1 MPLAAKDARPRF
13 APLVAHVARE
23 WRRAV
28 DARLHVYGLT
38 EATWLPLLRIARA
51 ESPMRQN
58 ELAASLSLD
67 GSSVVRLLD
76 TLESSGLIERCE
88 DQADRRAK
96 SLALTARGRRTVDQV
111 ERVSQDIRDVVLGEV
126 SDEELARSL
135 RLLET
140 VRDRL
145 ASLGAASIRRA
156 RAQAVDRPMNLDRRA
171 VPLWLLG
178 LFTLSGTLGMHIFV
192 PALPAAAKDLHAT
205 PAALELTISLYI
217 LGLAV
222 GQLVYGP
229 ASDRFGRRPTL
240 LVGLSLFTIASV
252 AGLFAPDTNTLI
264 LARFF
269 QAVGGCAGLV
279 LARAIIRDTS
289 QSHEAA
295 RRLALTN
302 LLVTA
307 GPAVAPLIGG
317 ALSSLWGWRTILVG
331 LSAMGVANFVL
342 AWRILPETRPEAALF
357 VSASRYARDY
367 FGLLRSPQ
375 FLGYAIGGGCAT
387 TSLYAFVACAPFIF
401 VDRLHVPNASVGLY
415 LALLV
420 SGLWLGSLLASQ
432 LIARFSL
439 TRFVVVA
446 NAVSVVAA
454 ASLLGLLLADRA
466 TLAGIIVT
474 MFAFS
479 VGVGA
484 AAPAALV
491 KAISVNPRVTGT
503 ASGLYGSI
511 QMAVGAVLVAL
522 AGLGANP
529 ALASAL
535 VLLGAGSRG
544 ADLFLGGSK
553 REPRSHRAGERRGVQ
568 GCDVADLR
576 PVWPRAGRGSA
587 SGERLP
593 GWAARAEAAPSPLV
607 GS

>member
-1 MPLAAKDARPRF
+1 M
-13 APLVAHVARE
+13 
-23 WRRAV
+23 
-28 DARLHVYGLT
+28 T
-38 EATWLPLLRIARA
+38 
-51 ESPMRQN
+51 
-58 ELAASLSLD
+58 
-67 GSSVVRLLD
+67 
-76 TLESSGLIERCE
+76 
-88 DQADRRAK
+88 
-96 SLALTARGRRTVDQV
+96 
-111 ERVSQDIRDVVLGEV
+111 
-126 SDEELARSL
+126 
-135 RLLET
+135 
-140 VRDRL
+140 
-145 ASLGAASIRRA
+145 
-156 RAQAVDRPMNLDRRA
+156 LDRRT

-240 LVGLSLFTIASV
+240 LVGLSIFTIASV
-252 AGLFAPDTNTLI
+252 AGLFAPDTHTLI

-269 QAVGGCAGLV
+269 QAVGGCSGLV

-289 QSHEAA
+289 RAHEAA

-317 ALSSLWGWRTILVG
+317 GLSSLWGWRTILVG
-331 LSAMGVANFVL
+331 LTALGVANLVL
-342 AWRILPETRPEAALF
+342 AWRILPETRPEALF
-357 VSASRYARDY
+357 VSVSRYARDY
-367 FGLLRSPQ
+367 VGLLRSRQ

-401 VDRLHVPNASVGLY
+401 VDRLHAPSANVGLY

-420 SGLWLGSLLASQ
+420 SGLWLGSLLASR
-432 LIARFSL
+432 LIERFSL
-439 TRFVVVA
+439 SRFVVVA

-454 ASLLGLLLADRA
+454 ASFLALVITDRA
-466 TLAGIIVT
+466 TLVGIIVT

-511 QMAVGAVLVAL
+511 QMAVGAALVAL
-522 AGLGANP
+522 AGYGANP

-535 VLLGAGSRG
+535 VLLGAG
-544 ADLFLGGSK
+544 
-553 REPRSHRAGERRGVQ
+553 V
-568 GCDVADLR
+568 VAQASFWMAR
-576 PVWPRAGRGSA
+576 NGSA
-587 SGERLP
+587 ALVERESD
-593 GWAARAEAAPSPLV
+593 AASEAAT
-607 GS
+607 

>member
-1 MPLAAKDARPRF
+1 
-13 APLVAHVARE
+13 
-23 WRRAV
+23 
-28 DARLHVYGLT
+28 
-38 EATWLPLLRIARA
+38 
-51 ESPMRQN
+51 
-58 ELAASLSLD
+58 
-67 GSSVVRLLD
+67 
-76 TLESSGLIERCE
+76 
-88 DQADRRAK
+88 
-96 SLALTARGRRTVDQV
+96 
-111 ERVSQDIRDVVLGEV
+111 
-126 SDEELARSL
+126 
-135 RLLET
+135 
-140 VRDRL
+140 
-145 ASLGAASIRRA
+145 
-156 RAQAVDRPMNLDRRA
+156 MNLNRRHS

-178 LFTLSGTLGMHIFV
+178 LFTFSGPVGMHIFV

-222 GQLVYGP
+222 GQLIYGP
-229 ASDRFGRRPTL
+229 ASDCFGRRPAL
-240 LVGLSLFTIASV
+240 LVGLSIFTVASV
-252 AGLFAPDTNTLI
+252 AGLFAPDTHTLV

-269 QAVGGCAGLV
+269 QALGGCSGLV

-289 QSHEAA
+289 QPHEAA

-307 GPAVAPLIGG
+307 GPAIAPLIGG
-317 ALSSLWGWRTILVG
+317 GLSGLWGWRTILMG
-331 LSAMGVANFVL
+331 LSALGVANLVL
-342 AWRILPETRPEAALF
+342 AWRILPETRPEALF
-357 VSASRYARDY
+357 VSASRYTHDY
-367 FGLLRSPQ
+367 VGLLRSRQ
-375 FLGYAIGGGCAT
+375 FLGYAVGGGCAT
-387 TSLYAFVACAPFIF
+387 TSLYAFIACAPFIF
-401 VDRLHVPNASVGLY
+401 VDRLHVPSASVGVY

-454 ASLLGLLLADRA
+454 ASLLTLLIADRA
-466 TLAGIIVT
+466 TLAGIVTT

-511 QMAVGAVLVAL
+511 QMAVGATLVAV

-535 VLLGAGSRG
+535 VLLGAGVVAQVSFWMARS
-544 ADLFLGGSK
+544 GGPALVKPEEQAASK
-553 REPRSHRAGERRGVQ
+553 
-568 GCDVADLR
+568 
-576 PVWPRAGRGSA
+576 
-587 SGERLP
+587 
-593 GWAARAEAAPSPLV
+593 AAI
-607 GS
+607 

>member
-1 MPLAAKDARPRF
+1 M
-13 APLVAHVARE
+13 
-23 WRRAV
+23 
-28 DARLHVYGLT
+28 
-38 EATWLPLLRIARA
+38 
-51 ESPMRQN
+51 
-58 ELAASLSLD
+58 
-67 GSSVVRLLD
+67 
-76 TLESSGLIERCE
+76 
-88 DQADRRAK
+88 
-96 SLALTARGRRTVDQV
+96 
-111 ERVSQDIRDVVLGEV
+111 
-126 SDEELARSL
+126 
-135 RLLET
+135 
-140 VRDRL
+140 
-145 ASLGAASIRRA
+145 GAA
-156 RAQAVDRPMNLDRRA
+156 RRA

-178 LFTLSGTLGMHIFV
+178 LFTFCGTVGMHIFV
-192 PALPAAAKDLHAT
+192 PALPAAAIDLHAT

-229 ASDRFGRRPTL
+229 ASDRFGRRPAL
-240 LVGLSLFTIASV
+240 LAGLSIFTVASI
-252 AGLFAPDTNTLI
+252 AGLFAPDVHTLV

-269 QAVGGCAGLV
+269 QALGGCSGLV

-289 QSHEAA
+289 QAHEAA

-317 ALSSLWGWRTILVG
+317 GLSALWGWRTILMG
-331 LSAMGVANFVL
+331 LSAVGGANFVL

-357 VSASRYARDY
+357 SPSRYARDY
-367 FGLLRSPQ
+367 VGLLRSRQ
-375 FLGYAIGGGCAT
+375 FLAYAVGGACAT
-387 TSLYAFVACAPFIF
+387 TSLYAFIACAPFIF
-401 VDRLHVPNASVGLY
+401 VNRLHVPATSVGLY

-454 ASLLGLLLADRA
+454 ATFLALLIADRA
-466 TLAGIIVT
+466 TLVGIIAT
-474 MFAFS
+474 MFVFS

-491 KAISVNPRVTGT
+491 KAISVNPRMTGT

-511 QMAVGAVLVAL
+511 QMAAGAALVAL

-535 VLLGAGSRG
+535 VLLGAGVVAQASFWMARNSNPV
-544 ADLFLGGSK
+544 LV
-553 REPRSHRAGERRGVQ
+553 EPESET
-568 GCDVADLR
+568 
-576 PVWPRAGRGSA
+576 A
-587 SGERLP
+587 S
-593 GWAARAEAAPSPLV
+593 EAAA
-607 GS
+607 